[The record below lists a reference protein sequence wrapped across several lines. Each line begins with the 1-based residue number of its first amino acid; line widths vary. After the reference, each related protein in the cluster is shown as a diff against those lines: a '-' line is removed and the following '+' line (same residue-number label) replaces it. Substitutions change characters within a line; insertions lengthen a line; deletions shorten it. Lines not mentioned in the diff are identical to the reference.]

1 MSVEKRKVTRDTIL
15 RGAREILDG
24 GTTKALTVD
33 ALARSL
39 RMSKSTLYKHFI
51 SKTAVIEQLI
61 DGICGETES
70 QLEAVMSS
78 GAPEAQLDGVVEVLA
93 SLADALPKAA
103 ILQPEK
109 LPKKSR
115 QRLQATRDAISSAVM
130 DVVRRG
136 AESGA
141 FGFDQP
147 MLAGTAYA
155 AVAFAAME
163 DASRR
168 DVARGDVVRHLNA
181 LLLPGLRAA

>member
-1 MSVEKRKVTRDTIL
+1 MSVERRRVTRDTIL
-15 RGAREILDG
+15 KGAREILDE
-24 GTTKALTVD
+24 GTYKDLTVD

-61 DGICGETES
+61 DSICIDAEQKLADALAGGTPES
-70 QLEAVMSS
+70 QL
-78 GAPEAQLDGVVEVLA
+78 DGLVEVLA
-93 SLADALPKAA
+93 GLADALPKAA
-103 ILQPEK
+103 ILQPAK

-115 QRLQATRDAISSAVM
+115 ARLQSTRDAISSAVM
-130 DVVRRG
+130 DVVQRG
-136 AESGA
+136 SDAGT
-141 FGFDQP
+141 FQFDQP

-168 DVARGDVVRHLNA
+168 GVDRGDVVRHLNA